1 MPSFTR
7 RRFVSATLSATASLP
22 VLRRGRAAERGAD
35 GLQHIADAP
44 VLREEFLREPV
55 VIEKIELLRNGR
67 HFLVRIRSKD
77 GLESVTAPNS
87 DRLKESYP
95 IFLNRV
101 APFFTGKDACRIEDL
116 LIAFYRHGSNYK
128 LQGLALW
135 VCVAAVE
142 MGLLDLIGQARG
154 KAMGELFGRILQRDI
169 AVYYASGNRGNTPE
183 AEIEHLRK
191 LAASCDARALKF
203 RLGGRM
209 SRNEDSLPGR
219 SEKLIRLVR
228 ETFGP
233 EMTLYA
239 DANSSYDVRHSIRL
253 GRMMEEHNYA
263 FFEEPVPFDHLWETK
278 EVADALSMAVAG
290 GEQEFSLRRFRWM
303 IENRA
308 VDVVQPDLHYF
319 GGYIRATKVA
329 RMAAAAGLTCT
340 PHMSGSGVGY
350 VNVLHFASCT
360 PNVGPH
366 QEFKGE
372 TDIPCAS
379 PTSSLKCEK
388 GFVRCPSSP
397 GLGVMIDPDFVQK
410 AVLMREPG

>member
-1 MPSFTR
+1 MPHVTR
-7 RRFVSATLSATASLP
+7 REFLTSAIAAGTLLPTLTRLRSAELEP
-22 VLRRGRAAERGAD
+22 GGLERI
-35 GLQHIADAP
+35 LNAP
-44 VLREEFLREPV
+44 VLRPEFLRDQIR
-55 VIEKIELLRNGR
+55 IEKIELLRNGR
-67 HFLVRIRSKD
+67 HFLVRIRSAD
-77 GLESVTAPNS
+77 GLVSVTAPNS

-101 APFFTGKDACRIEDL
+101 APFFTGKNACEIEDL
-116 LIAFYRHGSNYK
+116 LVEFYRHGSNYK

-135 VCVAAVE
+135 VCVAALE
-142 MGLLDLIGQARG
+142 MGLLDLIGQTRG
-154 KAMGELFGRILQRDI
+154 KPIGELFGPILRRDI
-169 AVYYASGNRGNTPE
+169 PVYYASGNRGNTPE

-191 LAASCDARALKF
+191 LADSCGAKALKF

-219 SEKLIRLVR
+219 TEKLIPLVR

-239 DANSSYDVRHSIRL
+239 DANSSYDVPNSIRL
-253 GRMMEEHNYA
+253 GRLMQEHGYA

-278 EVADALSMAVAG
+278 QVADALTMPVAG
-290 GEQEFSLRRFRWM
+290 GEQEFSLRRFLWM

-329 RMAAAAGLTCT
+329 RTAQAAGLICT

-360 PNVGPH
+360 PNAGPH

-372 TDIPCAS
+372 TNIPCSS
-379 PTSSLKCEK
+379 PTSSLKCEN

-397 GLGVMIDPDFVQK
+397 GLGVTIDPDFVKK
-410 AVLMREPG
+410 AVAVTTI